1 MEKKYFKLQLKS
13 IFKVFPTIL
22 IITAVTLVCIC
33 MAGALTIGK
42 NSDSEGKQ
50 KVKIGIVGNLEN
62 TYLDIGLY
70 ALQNLDSSRFYFEF
84 TQFEEEEAIKK
95 LNNHEISGYLHIP
108 DGFVRSVSRGEN
120 MPCEY
125 VTLNSPDNF
134 GTIIAQEVTETVSD
148 ILTQSQVGM
157 YSMQD
162 VAHKYN
168 KKNLGKNI
176 NNLTVNYANFI
187 LNRKT
192 AYTLTT
198 TGASDSLSLG
208 GYYVC
213 GLMMLFILF
222 WGISSSRI
230 FSSKK
235 LSFSR
240 IMKISGMRT
249 RNQIMCEYG
258 AYLTVSVM
266 VLLIFAL
273 VFGIIVQFIEVPIP
287 ELTGIS
293 VIECLLFVI
302 ASLPVVMM
310 VTMMQMAFY
319 ELIPN
324 KIGAI
329 LMQLIL
335 AVGLGYISGCFY
347 PNYFFPESVQT
358 LAAYLPVG
366 AGFSFLKKIMAGNLM
381 AENIIIVLAYTFLF
395 AFITVKM
402 RECRMEGDSI

>member
-22 IITAVTLVCIC
+22 LITAVTLFCIGL
-33 MAGALTIGK
+33 AGVLAVGK
-42 NSDSEGKQ
+42 NSDSQGKQ

-95 LNNHEISGYLHIP
+95 LNNHEISGYLNIP

-120 MPCEY
+120 LPCEY

-134 GTIIAQEVTETVSD
+134 GTIIAEEVTETVSD
-148 ILTQSQVGM
+148 ILTASQVGM

-168 KKNLGKNI
+168 KKDLGKNI
-176 NNLTVNYANFI
+176 NNLTTNYANFI

-192 AYTLTT
+192 TYTLIT
-198 TGASDSLSLG
+198 TGAADTLSLG

-213 GLMMLFILF
+213 GMMMLFILL
-222 WGISSSRI
+222 WGISCNRV

-235 LSFSR
+235 LAFSR
-240 IMKISGMRT
+240 MLKISGMKT
-249 RNQIMCEYG
+249 KNQIMCEYG

-266 VLLIFAL
+266 VLLIFAMIT
-273 VFGIIVQFIEVPIP
+273 GIAVQFVKVPIS

-293 VIECLLFVI
+293 VFECLLFVV
-302 ASLPVVMM
+302 ASLPVIIMI
-310 VTMMQMAFY
+310 TMMQTAFY

-329 LMQLIL
+329 LMQFIL

-366 AGFSFLKKIMAGNLM
+366 AGFSFLRKVMAGNLT
-381 AENIIIVLAYTFLF
+381 AADIIIVLLYALLF
-395 AFITVKM
+395 AFLTVRM
-402 RECRMEGDSI
+402 RERRMEGDSI